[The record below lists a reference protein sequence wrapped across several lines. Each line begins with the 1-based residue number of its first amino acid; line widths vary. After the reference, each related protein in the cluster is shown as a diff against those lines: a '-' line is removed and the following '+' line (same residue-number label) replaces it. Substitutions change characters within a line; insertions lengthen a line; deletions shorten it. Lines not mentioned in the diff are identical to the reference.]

1 VSSPRKPVFAAV
13 LGLVLVVAAACGGS
27 SATPTPAAASVA
39 PGGSTAP
46 SSSAAANGNDAS
58 SLIAQALSG
67 GSNVKSFHIKF
78 AVSGTISAAAMAAES
93 DDPTAQALTLDGTG
107 LEGDVDLANGA
118 GHIAVNI
125 PAIAA
130 LGGVPITADVIVVD
144 GSIYVQTALLGS
156 TKYMVLNADSLSGLT
171 GMVPLPSLPVSIP
184 SADANASSALSQV
197 TDQLAQLQQQL
208 DAAGAKATIVGTEQI
223 GGQDATH
230 VNVTVPVDWINAQI
244 TSAEAS
250 STDTPPPGLEGAK
263 LDSSTFDLWVYKSN
277 NQLAQLHFT
286 AASSVVGNIDVM
298 LTLTNYDQPVTISA
312 PPASEISSANPFS
325 GLLP

>member
-13 LGLVLVVAAACGGS
+13 LGFVLVVAAACGGS
-27 SATPTPAAASVA
+27 SATPTSAAASNA
-39 PGGSTAP
+39 PGESTAP

-67 GSNVKSFHIKF
+67 GSDVKSFHIKF
-78 AVSGTISAAAMAAES
+78 TVSGTIKAAALAAMS
-93 DDPTAQALTLDGTG
+93 DSTPAPTTDLTLDGTS
-107 LEGDVDLANGA
+107 LEGDVDIANGA
-118 GHIAVNI
+118 GHIALNL
-125 PAIAA
+125 PAIPE
-130 LGGVPITADVIVVD
+130 LGGVPISADLIVV
-144 GSIYVQTALLGS
+144 GQALYAKTALLGS
-156 TKYMVLNADSLSGLT
+156 DKYMMLDLSSLSSMAGAL
-171 GMVPLPSLPVSIP
+171 PLPSLPVSIP
-184 SADANASSALSQV
+184 TAGASSALTQV

-230 VNVTVPVDWINAQI
+230 INVTVPVDWINQQI
-244 TSAEAS
+244 TAAETSA
-250 STDTPPPGLEGAK
+250 TDTPPPGLEGAK
-263 LDSSTFDLWVYKSN
+263 LDSSTFDIWVYKSN